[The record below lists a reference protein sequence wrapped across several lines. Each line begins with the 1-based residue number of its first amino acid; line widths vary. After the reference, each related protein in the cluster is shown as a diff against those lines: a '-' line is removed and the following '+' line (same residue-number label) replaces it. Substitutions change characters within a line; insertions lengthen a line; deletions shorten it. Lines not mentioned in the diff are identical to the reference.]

1 MLKKEI
7 LMDLYEKM
15 LLTRRFEERVVE
27 LFEQG
32 MIPGAV
38 HLGIGHEAFSVGT
51 IAPLRKD
58 DYLLISHRG
67 FGHSIAKGLPLGRIL
82 AEYMGKATGCSRGLG
97 CAHLAARTV
106 GIVGVSG
113 CQGGNHVIAPGLA
126 LATKMKGTDQV
137 TACVFGDGTAN
148 RGTFLEGINL
158 AAVWKLPVVFL
169 CENNLYGFS
178 VPIGKAMVNENI
190 ADRAPSLG
198 LPGVVVDGN
207 DLVAVYEATKKAVER
222 ARSGKG
228 PTLIE
233 GKTYRWRGHTELDPG
248 TAYRDSQELEE
259 WKEKCPIK
267 MMQKLLLEE
276 KIMDS
281 EALEAM
287 EQAVARQVGEA
298 VEFAMS
304 SDVPRPEDLEPHI
317 VYYAI

>member
-1 MLKKEI
+1 LEKEL

-27 LFEQG
+27 LFKQG

-38 HLGIGHEAFSVGT
+38 HLGIGHEAFSVGA

-67 FGHSIAKGLPLGRIL
+67 FGHSIAKGIPPGHIL

-97 CAHLAARTV
+97 GAHLADRTV
-106 GIVGVSG
+106 GIAGVSG

-126 LATKMKGTDQV
+126 LASKMKGTDQV
-137 TACVFGDGTAN
+137 TACVFGDGTSN

-169 CENNLYGFS
+169 CENNRYGFS
-178 VPIGKAMVNENI
+178 VPIRKAMVNEDI

-207 DLVAVYEATKKAVER
+207 DVIAVYEATDKAVER
-222 ARSGKG
+222 ARSGEG

-248 TAYRDSQELEE
+248 TAYRDPQEVKE
-259 WKEKCPIK
+259 WKQRCPIK
-267 MMQKLLLEE
+267 KMQKRLLEE
-276 KIMDS
+276 KVIDS
-281 EALEAM
+281 EGIEAM
-287 EQAVARQVGEA
+287 EREVTRQVEET
-298 VEFAMS
+298 VRFAMNS
-304 SDVPRPEDLEPHI
+304 KAPRPEDLESHI
-317 VYYAI
+317 VYYDI

>member
-1 MLKKEI
+1 LEKE
-7 LMDLYEKM
+7 LLTDLYEKM

-27 LFEQG
+27 LFKQG

-38 HLGIGHEAFSVGT
+38 HLGIGHEAFSVGA

-67 FGHSIAKGLPLGRIL
+67 FGHSIAKGIPPGRIL
-82 AEYMGKATGCSRGLG
+82 AEYMGKATGCSHGLG
-97 CAHLAARTV
+97 CAHLADRTV
-106 GIVGVSG
+106 GMPGVSG

-126 LATKMKGTDQV
+126 LASRMNGTDQV

-169 CENNLYGFS
+169 CENNRYGFS
-178 VPIGKAMVNENI
+178 VPIGKAMVNEDI

-207 DLVAVYEATKKAVER
+207 DLIAVYEAAEEAVEN

-233 GKTYRWRGHTELDPG
+233 GKTYRWRGHTERDPG
-248 TAYRDSQELEE
+248 TAYRDSQEVEE
-259 WKEKCPIK
+259 WKQKCPINR
-267 MMQKLLLEE
+267 MQKRLLEE
-276 KIMDS
+276 KIIDPGG
-281 EALEAM
+281 LEAI
-287 EQAVARQVGEA
+287 EKGVNRRVEEA
-298 VEFAMS
+298 VHFAMNS
-304 SDVPRPEDLEPHI
+304 EVPRPDDLEPHV
-317 VYYAI
+317 VYYDI